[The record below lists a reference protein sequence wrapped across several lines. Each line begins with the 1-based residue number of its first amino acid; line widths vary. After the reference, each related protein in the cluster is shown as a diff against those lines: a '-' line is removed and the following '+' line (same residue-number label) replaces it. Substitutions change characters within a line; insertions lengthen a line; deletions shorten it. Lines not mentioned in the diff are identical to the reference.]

1 MNINM
6 NNSLLLDQAS
16 TFLFQFGKENG
27 LSEETIMNRQSMIKD
42 EIEST
47 GTYTHTLEEITYGAK
62 LAWRN
67 SAKCI
72 GRLFWETLDV
82 FDARSVTSQEDVARH
97 IHHHILHATND
108 GKIRSTITIFPEIS
122 SSPKVQLWSPQ
133 LIRYAGYKKE
143 SGEILGDPANLEL
156 TKVAE
161 RLGWQGEGTSYDIL
175 PVLFQWNEEPPSV
188 VQIAKEEVLEVQ
200 IDHPINLDW
209 KPLNLKWYAVPI
221 ISDRYLEIGGLSYP
235 APFNGWYMETEVA
248 ARNLVDSYRYNRLR
262 DVANQLKLDTSST
275 TTFWRDRA
283 LVELQ
288 HAVYTSFRQAGVQMV
303 DHYTAAQQFQTF
315 REKEERQ
322 QREVKGDWTWLIPP
336 VSPALTPIFH
346 QGIINEELSPNFIKQ
361 KRPKLFKKISEMT
374 ESSRPTG
381 CPFHS

>member
-1 MNINM
+1 M
-6 NNSLLLDQAS
+6 NNSLLQDQAYA
-16 TFLFQFGKENG
+16 FLSQYGKESG
-27 LSEETIMNRQSMIKD
+27 LSEETIHKRHCVIKD

-82 FDARSVTSQEDVARH
+82 FDARDVKSKEDVARH
-97 IHHHILHATND
+97 IHHHIQHATND
-108 GKIRSTITIFPEIS
+108 GKIRSTITVFPAIS
-122 SSPKVQLWSPQ
+122 SPQKVQLWSHQ
-133 LIRYAGYKKE
+133 LIRYAGYQKQ
-143 SGEILGDPANLEL
+143 SSEILGDPACLEL
-156 TKVAE
+156 TRVAQS
-161 RLGWQGEGTSYDIL
+161 LGWQGEGTPYDIL
-175 PVLFQWNEEPPSV
+175 PVIFQWNDEPPSMV
-188 VQIAKEEVLEVQ
+188 TIENAEVLEVL

-209 KPLNLKWYAVPI
+209 KSLNLKWYAVPI
-221 ISDRYLEIGGLSYP
+221 ISDRCLEIGGLYYP
-235 APFNGWYMETEVA
+235 APFNGWYMETEIA
-248 ARNLVDSYRYNRLR
+248 ARNFVDSYRYNRLR

-288 HAVYTSFRQAGVQMV
+288 YAVYTSFKQAGVQMV

-315 REKEERQ
+315 REKEEKQ
-322 QREVKGDWTWLIPP
+322 HREVKGDWTWLIPP
-336 VSPALTPIFH
+336 VSPSLTPIFH
-346 QGIINEELSPNFIKQ
+346 QGIVNEELSPNFVKQ

>member
-1 MNINM
+1 MS
-6 NNSLLLDQAS
+6 NSSLVEQARKFIS
-16 TFLFQFGKENG
+16 QYGKEKG
-27 LSEETIMNRQSMIKD
+27 LSIETIFDRQCVIYD

-72 GRLFWETLDV
+72 GSLFWETLDV
-82 FDARSVTSQEDVARH
+82 FDARDVKSKEDVARH
-97 IHHHILHATND
+97 IHHHIQHATND
-108 GKIRSTITIFPEIS
+108 GKIRSTITVFPAIS
-122 SSPKVQLWSPQ
+122 SPQKVQLWSHQ
-133 LIRYAGYKKE
+133 LIRYAGYQKQ
-143 SGEILGDPANLEL
+143 SSEILGDPACLEL
-156 TKVAE
+156 TRVAQS
-161 RLGWQGEGTSYDIL
+161 LGWQGKGTSYDIL
-175 PVLFQWNEEPPSV
+175 PVIYQWNEEAPTIV
-188 VQIAKEEVLEVQ
+188 AIEKAEVLEVQ
-200 IDHPINLDW
+200 IEHPINLDW
-209 KPLNLKWYAVPI
+209 KPLDLKWYAVPI
-221 ISDRYLEIGGLSYP
+221 ISDRHLEIGGLYYP
-235 APFNGWYMETEVA
+235 APFNGWYMETEIA

-262 DVANQLKLDTSST
+262 DVANHLKFDTSST

-288 HAVYTSFRQAGVQMV
+288 YAVYTSFKQAGVQMV

-315 REKEERQ
+315 REKEEKQ

-346 QGIINEELSPNFIKQ
+346 QGIVNEELSPNFVKQ

-374 ESSRPTG
+374 ESSHLNG
-381 CPFHS
+381 CPFHP

>member
-1 MNINM
+1 M
-6 NNSLLLDQAS
+6 NNSLLLNKALK
-16 TFLFQFGKENG
+16 FLFQYGKESG
-27 LSEETIMNRQSMIKD
+27 LSEETIINRQHMIKE
-42 EIEST
+42 EIETT
-47 GTYTHTLEEITYGAK
+47 GTYTHTLEEITYGAT

-82 FDARSVTSQEDVARH
+82 FDARNVNSQEDVAKH
-97 IHHHILHATND
+97 IHHHIHHATND
-108 GKIRSTITIFPEIS
+108 GKIRSTITVFPEIS
-122 SSPKVQLWSPQ
+122 SSQKVQLWSPQ
-133 LIRYAGYKKE
+133 LIRYAGYQKE
-143 SGEILGDPANLEL
+143 SGDILGDPANLEL
-156 TKVAE
+156 TTVAQN
-161 RLGWQGEGTSYDIL
+161 LGWQGEGTPYDIL
-175 PVLFQWNEEPPSV
+175 PVIFQWNEEPPSV
-188 VQIAKEEVLEVQ
+188 VPIANEEVLEVE
-200 IDHPINLDW
+200 INHPINLDW

-235 APFNGWYMETEVA
+235 APFNGWYMETEIA

-262 DVANQLKLDTSST
+262 DVANQLKLDTTST

-288 HAVYTSFRQAGVQMV
+288 HAVYSSYRQAGVQMV

-315 REKEERQ
+315 REKEEKL
-322 QREVKGDWTWLIPP
+322 QREVKGDWTWLVPP

-346 QGIINEELSPNFIKQ
+346 QGIINEELSPNFIKH

>member
-1 MNINM
+1 M
-6 NNSLLLDQAS
+6 LLNQAQS
-16 TFLFQFGKENG
+16 FFWQYGKENG
-27 LSEETIMNRQSMIKD
+27 LSKETIYTRQCVIKK
-42 EIEST
+42 EIELT
-47 GTYTHTLEEITYGAK
+47 GTYTHTIEEITFGAK

-82 FDARSVTSQEDVARH
+82 FDARDVQSQEDVARH
-97 IHHHILHATND
+97 IHHHIQHATND
-108 GKIRSTITIFPEIS
+108 GKIRSTITIFPAIS
-122 SSPKVQLWSPQ
+122 SPKKVQLWSHQ
-133 LIRYAGYKKE
+133 LIRYAGYQDQ
-143 SGEILGDPANLEL
+143 SGEILGDPASIEL
-156 TKVAE
+156 TRVAKS
-161 RLGWQGEGTSYDIL
+161 LGWQGEATTYDIL
-175 PVLFQWNEEPPSV
+175 PVIFQWNEEPPCMVTISN
-188 VQIAKEEVLEVQ
+188 EEVLEVQ
-200 IDHPINLDW
+200 IDHPVNLDW
-209 KPLNLKWYAVPI
+209 KSLNLRWYAVPI
-221 ISDRYLEIGGLSYP
+221 ISDRYLEIGGLLYP
-235 APFNGWYMETEVA
+235 APFNGWYMETEIA

-262 DVANQLKLDTSST
+262 DVAKQLKLDTSST

-288 HAVYTSFRQAGVQMV
+288 YAVYASFKKAGVQMV

-315 REKEERQ
+315 REKEEKQ

-346 QGIINEELSPNFIKQ
+346 QGISNEELSPNFVKQ